1 MILVTGATGNAGSA
15 VVRALLAAGEPV
27 RALIRDAG
35 RRSALPP
42 GVEGVVGDLNRAET
56 LAPALEHV
64 EAVFLLSGY
73 DGLQDALARMPG
85 AGVQRVVLLSSS
97 AAPSRDERNAIARYH
112 ILSEDAVRAS
122 GLPWTFLRPN
132 SFMSNTLQW
141 APQIRSGD
149 TVRAAFAAVPVAMID
164 PDDIGAVAARAL
176 TSDTHERQAY
186 RLSGPASLLPA
197 ERVRILADVLGRD
210 LRFEAIPDEEARV
223 QMSATMPA
231 EYVDAFFDF
240 FVDGN
245 LDESEV
251 VPTVAE
257 VTGRQPRPFEHWAAT
272 HAGDFASAPPAEGP
286 S

>member
-1 MILVTGATGNAGSA
+1 
-15 VVRALLAAGEPV
+15 
-27 RALIRDAG
+27 
-35 RRSALPP
+35 
-42 GVEGVVGDLNRAET
+42 VEGVVGDLNSAGT

-132 SFMSNTLQW
+132 SFMSNALQW

-149 TVRAAFAAVPVAMID
+149 TVRAPFAAVPVAMID
-164 PDDIGAVAARAL
+164 PDDIGAVAASAL
-176 TSDTHERQAY
+176 TSDTHRGQAY
-186 RLSGPASLLPA
+186 RLSGPAPLLPA
-197 ERVRILADVLGRD
+197 ERVQILADVLRRD

-251 VPTVAE
+251 VPTVAD
-257 VTGRQPRPFEHWAAT
+257 VTGRQPRSFEHWAAA
-272 HAGDFASAPPAEGP
+272 HAGDFASVHPAEGP